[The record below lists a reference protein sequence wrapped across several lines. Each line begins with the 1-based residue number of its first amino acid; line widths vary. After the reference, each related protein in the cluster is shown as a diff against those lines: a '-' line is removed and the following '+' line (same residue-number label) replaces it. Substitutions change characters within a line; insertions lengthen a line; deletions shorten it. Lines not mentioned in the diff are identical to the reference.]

1 LILSFP
7 YLFVVELS
15 WIFILNQYTMSKRLQ
30 RLLIGTVI
38 LLLIPLI
45 GSQFSEEINWTT
57 RDYVVAAAVLG
68 GASFIL
74 DFALSKAKNKQS
86 RWAWGIAVVLALAL
100 VWVELAVG
108 LFGSP
113 IAGS

>member
-1 LILSFP
+1 
-7 YLFVVELS
+7 
-15 WIFILNQYTMSKRLQ
+15 MSKRLQ

-57 RDYVVAAAVLG
+57 RDYVVAAVVLA

-74 DFALSKAKNKQS
+74 DFTLTNAKNKQS

>member
-1 LILSFP
+1 MDLYSK
-7 YLFVVELS
+7 S
-15 WIFILNQYTMSKRLQ
+15 MHMSKRLQ

-57 RDYVVAAAVLG
+57 RDYVVAAIVLG
-68 GASFIL
+68 GASFIF
-74 DFALSKAKNKQS
+74 DFTLANAKNKQS
-86 RWAWGIAVVLALAL
+86 RWAWGIVVVLALAL